1 MPIGVYARSEQ
12 ILDKNAPIS
21 DNNGVSHTHDNS
33 AAVLQQVPVSGA
45 FFLFAVG
52 AGVRSAI
59 LPPEYL
65 DFEKPIADL
74 EKKIEELTLFTS
86 NGNIDLEEEIL
97 KLHKKA
103 DQLRVEI
110 YSRLTPWQKV
120 QLSRHPNRPYT
131 LDYIEAMLTDFV
143 EMHGDRSFAD
153 DPAIVGGMARLD
165 GLSVIVI
172 GHQKGRTLKDRVFRN
187 FGQPNPEG
195 YRKALRLMRFA
206 EKFNKPIITLID
218 TQGAYPGIG
227 AEERGQG
234 ESIARNLYVMSGLKV
249 PIVSVIIGEGGSGG
263 ALALGVADRVL
274 MLEHATYSVISPEG
288 CAAILWNNG
297 SKANEAADLLKITA
311 QDLFQMKVIDEMVEE
326 PIGGA
331 HRDPRRAAELLKEAV
346 TRNLSEIRST
356 LPAALVGLRYEKFRK
371 LGMFDQI

>member
-1 MPIGVYARSEQ
+1 
-12 ILDKNAPIS
+12 
-21 DNNGVSHTHDNS
+21 
-33 AAVLQQVPVSGA
+33 
-45 FFLFAVG
+45 
-52 AGVRSAI
+52 

-65 DFEKPIADL
+65 DFERPIADL

-86 NGNIDLEEEIL
+86 SGNIDLEEEIL

-103 DQLRVEI
+103 DQLRAEI

-120 QLSRHPNRPYT
+120 QISRHPSRPYT
-131 LDYIEAMLTDFV
+131 LDYIEAMLTDFA

-153 DPAIVGGMARLD
+153 DPAIVCGMARLD
-165 GLSVIVI
+165 GMPIVVI
-172 GHQKGRTLKDRVFRN
+172 GHQKGRTLKERMFRN

-206 EKFNKPIITLID
+206 EKFKKPIITFID

-249 PIVSVIIGEGGSGG
+249 PIVSVVIGEGGSGG

-274 MLEHATYSVISPEG
+274 MFEHATYSVISPEG

-297 SKANEAADLLKITA
+297 AKASEAADLLKITA
-311 QDLFQMKVIDEMVEE
+311 QDLFQMQVIDEMVEE

-331 HRDPRRAAELLKEAV
+331 HRDPRRAAELLKEAII
-346 TRNLSEIRST
+346 RNLSEIGGIE
-356 LPAALVGLRYEKFRK
+356 PAALVQMRYEKFRK
-371 LGMFDQI
+371 LGMFDQL